1 MDIRD
6 HAWFGV
12 ISTEKLLKKKIPAP
26 WVPNIKDPLD
36 AQYLILTGMWRM
48 SHRQISLSLVL
59 ISRIC
64 SETFEVCLG
73 GERGEERYGR
83 VLFGG
88 GERVFLKI
96 LLVGEM
102 MP

>member
-1 MDIRD
+1 
-6 HAWFGV
+6 
-12 ISTEKLLKKKIPAP
+12 
-26 WVPNIKDPLD
+26 
-36 AQYLILTGMWRM
+36 
-48 SHRQISLSLVL
+48 
-59 ISRIC
+59 
-64 SETFEVCLG
+64 VCLG

-88 GERVFLKI
+88 ERVFLKI

>member
-1 MDIRD
+1 
-6 HAWFGV
+6 
-12 ISTEKLLKKKIPAP
+12 
-26 WVPNIKDPLD
+26 
-36 AQYLILTGMWRM
+36 
-48 SHRQISLSLVL
+48 
-59 ISRIC
+59 
-64 SETFEVCLG
+64 VCLG
-73 GERGEERYGR
+73 GERGGERYGR